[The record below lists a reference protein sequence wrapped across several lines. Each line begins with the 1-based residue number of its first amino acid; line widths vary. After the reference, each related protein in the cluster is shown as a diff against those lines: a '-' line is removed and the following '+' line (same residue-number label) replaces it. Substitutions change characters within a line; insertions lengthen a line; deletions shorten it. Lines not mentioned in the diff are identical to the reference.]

1 MEPIWT
7 GYITKDQFFE
17 LDKFDDFTVW
27 LGRLA
32 PGTQIDLIIKKHEEK
47 CSDAQRGYYFG
58 VIVKIIA
65 EHTGHEPEEI
75 HDYLKWKFLRKKDD
89 AGLEIARSTESLTTG
104 EREQYHEKC
113 RRWAFVVLDLTIP
126 LPNQVYIGE

>member
-27 LGRLA
+27 LGRWA

-58 VIVKIIA
+58 VIVKLIA

-75 HDYLKWKFLRKKDD
+75 HDYLKWKFLREKDD

-126 LPNQVYIGE
+126 LLNQVYIGE